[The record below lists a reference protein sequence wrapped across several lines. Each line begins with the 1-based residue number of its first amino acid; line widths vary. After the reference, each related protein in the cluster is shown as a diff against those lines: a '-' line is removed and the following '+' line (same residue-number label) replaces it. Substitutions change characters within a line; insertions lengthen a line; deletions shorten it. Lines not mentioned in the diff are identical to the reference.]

1 MPRIIINMKNMNSKF
16 LGWMFLFLL
25 VFSPICAQEVIM
37 DPTEVVVQKDTIK
50 NKMRMKID
58 GIIATVG
65 DHFIMDSD
73 IDMALLEIAQSGNAA
88 NIPRCEILGKLMED
102 KLYAHHAVQD
112 SIIVSDVE
120 IMGEMDEKI
129 ASMLEQIGT
138 MDKLVKYYNKKSED
152 EFRSFFFDILK
163 LNKLTGEMQRKI
175 IDEVEITPEEVRT
188 FFKKIP
194 VEERPK
200 IGAEM
205 EVSQIIVQP
214 KVSNEE
220 KQKVIDKL
228 IEIRR
233 EVLEDGASFTTKAV
247 FNTQDP
253 GSRSSGGYYKMTRK
267 TPFVK
272 EFKDVAFS
280 LAEGEISMPFE
291 TEFGY
296 HIIYLEKVRGQE
308 LDLRHI
314 LLMPRVSDEALKEA
328 KEKALLIKKR
338 IDNGELSFEEAARS
352 LSDEKETRANGGV
365 LLNPK
370 TLDKKFELTRMDPEL
385 YRQVSNL
392 KEGEV
397 SIPLIDEDQRGIK
410 RYKLMTVKNRTDEHI
425 ADYAKDY
432 TRIKEFALKEK
443 QFEAIAK
450 WSDEKVKSTY
460 VKINGE
466 YRNCDFMINW
476 LKK

>member
-1 MPRIIINMKNMNSKF
+1 MKYMNSKF
-16 LGWMFLFLL
+16 WGWMMLF
-25 VFSPICAQEVIM
+25 VMGFTSVQAQEIIYDEPV
-37 DPTEVVVQKDTIK
+37 DVVQKDTLK
-50 NKMRMKID
+50 NKNRIKID

-65 DHFIMDSD
+65 DYFIMDSD
-73 IDMALLEIAQSGNAA
+73 IDMTLIEIAQSGNAT

-102 KLYAHHAVQD
+102 KLYAHHAIQD
-112 SIIVSDVE
+112 SIVVSDVE
-120 IMGEMDEKI
+120 VMGEMDEKI

-138 MDKLVKYYNKKSED
+138 MDKLVKYYNKKSEE

-163 LNKLTGEMQRKI
+163 LNRLTSEMQRKI
-175 IDEVEITPEEVRT
+175 VDEVEITPEEVRT

-194 VEERPK
+194 LEDRPK

-205 EVSQIIVQP
+205 EVSQIVVQP
-214 KVSNEE
+214 KVSEEE
-220 KQKVIDKL
+220 KKKVIDKL

-233 EVLEDGASFTTKAV
+233 EVLEEGASFTTKAV

-253 GSRSSGGYYKMTRK
+253 GSRSSGGYYKMSRK

-272 EFKDVAFS
+272 EFKDIAFS

-296 HIIYLEKVRGQE
+296 HIIYLEKIRGQE

-314 LLMPRVSDEALKEA
+314 LLMPKVSDEALKEA
-328 KEKALLIKKR
+328 REKAFLIKKR

-370 TLDKKFELTRMDPEL
+370 TLDKRFELTRMDPEL

-397 SIPLIDEDQRGIK
+397 SSPMLDEDQRGIK
-410 RYKLMTVKNRTDEHI
+410 RYKIMTVKNRTDEHI

-460 VKINGE
+460 IKINGE

-476 LKK
+476 MKK

>member
-1 MPRIIINMKNMNSKF
+1 MNSKF
-16 LGWMFLFLL
+16 WGWMMLF
-25 VFSPICAQEVIM
+25 VMGFTSVQAQEIIYDEPV
-37 DPTEVVVQKDTIK
+37 DVVQKDTLK
-50 NKMRMKID
+50 NKNRIKID

-65 DHFIMDSD
+65 DYFIMDSD
-73 IDMALLEIAQSGNAA
+73 IDMTLIEIAQSGNAT

-102 KLYAHHAVQD
+102 KLYAHHAIQD
-112 SIIVSDVE
+112 SIVVSDVE
-120 IMGEMDEKI
+120 VMGEMDEKI

-138 MDKLVKYYNKKSED
+138 MDKLVKYYNKKSEE

-163 LNKLTGEMQRKI
+163 LNRLTSEMQRKI
-175 IDEVEITPEEVRT
+175 VDEVEITPEEVRT

-194 VEERPK
+194 LEDRPK

-205 EVSQIIVQP
+205 EVSQIVVQP
-214 KVSNEE
+214 KVSEEE
-220 KQKVIDKL
+220 KKKVIDKL

-233 EVLEDGASFTTKAV
+233 EVLEEGASFTTKAV

-253 GSRSSGGYYKMTRK
+253 GSRSSGGYYKMSRK

-272 EFKDVAFS
+272 EFKDIAFS

-296 HIIYLEKVRGQE
+296 HIIYLEKIRGQE

-314 LLMPRVSDEALKEA
+314 LLMPKVSDEALKEA
-328 KEKALLIKKR
+328 REKAFLIKKR

-370 TLDKKFELTRMDPEL
+370 TLDKRFELTRMDPEL

-397 SIPLIDEDQRGIK
+397 SSPMLDEDQRGIK
-410 RYKLMTVKNRTDEHI
+410 RYKIMTVKNRTDEHI

-460 VKINGE
+460 IKINGE

-476 LKK
+476 MKK

>member
-1 MPRIIINMKNMNSKF
+1 MKNNF
-16 LGWMFLFLL
+16 WGWTVLFLMGCSIL
-25 VFSPICAQEVIM
+25 QAQEIIV
-37 DPTEVVVQKDTIK
+37 DDEVAVVQKDTLK
-50 NKMRMKID
+50 NKMRLKID

-65 DHFIMDSD
+65 DYFIMDSD
-73 IDMALLEIAQSGNAA
+73 IDMALVEIAQSGNST

-102 KLYAHHAVQD
+102 KLYAHHAIQD
-112 SIIVSDVE
+112 SIVISDVE

-129 ASMLEQIGT
+129 SSMLEQLGT
-138 MDKLVKYYNKKSED
+138 MDKLVKYYNKKSEE

-163 LNKLTGEMQRKI
+163 INKLTGEMQRKI
-175 IDEVEITPEEVRT
+175 VDEVEITPEEVRT
-188 FFKKIP
+188 FFKNITLDQ
-194 VEERPK
+194 RPK

-205 EVSQIIVQP
+205 EVSQIVVQP
-214 KVSNEE
+214 QVSEEE
-220 KQKVIDKL
+220 KQKVINKL

-233 EVLEDGASFTTKAV
+233 DVLENGASFTTKAV

-253 GSRSSGGYYKMTRK
+253 GSRSNGGYYKMTRK

-296 HIIYLEKVRGQE
+296 HIIFLEKIRGQE

-314 LLMPRVSDEALKEA
+314 LIMPKVSDEALKEA
-328 KEKALLIKKR
+328 REKAFLIKKR
-338 IDNGELSFEEAARS
+338 IDNGELTFEDAAKS

-370 TLDKKFELTRMDPEL
+370 TLDKRFELTRMDPEL

-397 SIPLIDEDQRGIK
+397 STPMIDEDQRGIK
-410 RYKLMTVKNRTDEHI
+410 RFKIMTVKNRTDEHI
-425 ADYAKDY
+425 ADYALDY
-432 TRIKEFALKEK
+432 ARIKEFALKEK
-443 QFEAIAK
+443 QIEAISK

-460 VKINGE
+460 IKINGE
-466 YRNCDFMINW
+466 YRNCEFVINW
-476 LKK
+476 MKK

>member
-1 MPRIIINMKNMNSKF
+1 MKNNF
-16 LGWMFLFLL
+16 WGWTVLFLMGCSIL
-25 VFSPICAQEVIM
+25 QAQEIIV
-37 DPTEVVVQKDTIK
+37 DDEVAVVQKDTLK
-50 NKMRMKID
+50 NKMRLKID

-65 DHFIMDSD
+65 DYFIMDSD
-73 IDMALLEIAQSGNAA
+73 IDMALVEIAQSGNST

-102 KLYAHHAVQD
+102 KLYAHHAIQD
-112 SIIVSDVE
+112 SIVISDVE

-129 ASMLEQIGT
+129 SSMLEQLGT
-138 MDKLVKYYNKKSED
+138 MDKLVKYYNKKSEE

-163 LNKLTGEMQRKI
+163 INKLTGEMQRKI
-175 IDEVEITPEEVRT
+175 VDEVEITPEEVRT
-188 FFKKIP
+188 FFKNIP
-194 VEERPK
+194 LDQRPK

-205 EVSQIIVQP
+205 EVSQIVVQP
-214 KVSNEE
+214 QVSEEE
-220 KQKVIDKL
+220 KQKVINKL

-233 EVLEDGASFTTKAV
+233 DVLENGASFTTKAV

-253 GSRSSGGYYKMTRK
+253 GSRSNGGYYKMTRK

-296 HIIYLEKVRGQE
+296 HIIFLEKIRGQE

-314 LLMPRVSDEALKEA
+314 LIMPKVSDEALKEA
-328 KEKALLIKKR
+328 REKAFLIKKR
-338 IDNGELSFEEAARS
+338 IDNGELTFEDAAKS

-370 TLDKKFELTRMDPEL
+370 TLDKRFELTRMDPEL

-397 SIPLIDEDQRGIK
+397 STPMIDEDQRGIK
-410 RYKLMTVKNRTDEHI
+410 RFKIMTVKNRTDEHI
-425 ADYAKDY
+425 ADYALDY
-432 TRIKEFALKEK
+432 ARIKEFALKEK
-443 QFEAIAK
+443 QIEAISK

-460 VKINGE
+460 IKINGE
-466 YRNCDFMINW
+466 YRNCEFVINW
-476 LKK
+476 MKK

>member
-1 MPRIIINMKNMNSKF
+1 MNSKF
-16 LGWMFLFLL
+16 WGWMMLF
-25 VFSPICAQEVIM
+25 VMGFTSVQAQEIIYDEPV
-37 DPTEVVVQKDTIK
+37 DVVQKDTLK
-50 NKMRMKID
+50 NKNRIKID

-65 DHFIMDSD
+65 DYFIMDSD
-73 IDMALLEIAQSGNAA
+73 IDMTLIEIAQSGNAT

-102 KLYAHHAVQD
+102 KLYAHHAIQD
-112 SIIVSDVE
+112 SIVVSDVE
-120 IMGEMDEKI
+120 VMGEMDEKI

-138 MDKLVKYYNKKSED
+138 MDKLVKYYNKKSEE

-163 LNKLTGEMQRKI
+163 LNRLTSEMQRKI
-175 IDEVEITPEEVRT
+175 VDEVEITPEEVRT

-194 VEERPK
+194 LEDRPK

-205 EVSQIIVQP
+205 EVSQIVVQP
-214 KVSNEE
+214 KVSEEE
-220 KQKVIDKL
+220 KKKVIDKL

-233 EVLEDGASFTTKAV
+233 EVLEEGASFTTKAV

-272 EFKDVAFS
+272 EFKDIAFS

-296 HIIYLEKVRGQE
+296 HIIYLEKIRGQE

-314 LLMPRVSDEALKEA
+314 LLMPKVSDEALKEA
-328 KEKALLIKKR
+328 REKAFLIKKR

-370 TLDKKFELTRMDPEL
+370 TLDKRFELTRMDPEL

-397 SIPLIDEDQRGIK
+397 SSPMLDEDQRGIK
-410 RYKLMTVKNRTDEHI
+410 RYKIMTVKNRTDEHI

-460 VKINGE
+460 IKINGE

-476 LKK
+476 MKK